1 MDAGSS
7 IDKSIKTILIIETIA
22 PETKAYMPNSSQ
34 LRAPILS
41 SLDEGLEAKE
51 IFNNEKIFI
60 PLIRSMPIVPHIT

>member
-7 IDKSIKTILIIETIA
+7 KDPSIKTILIIETIA

-34 LRAPILS
+34 LRAPVLR

-51 IFNNEKIFI
+51 IFYNEK
-60 PLIRSMPIVPHIT
+60 LNLDK